1 MTRTTVSTAAD
12 TEEHRGLRA
21 NALGVPALVLTLAA
35 TIGLVA
41 AFIGATP
48 LVFIMAGAGAPGVYL
63 IATAAYCV
71 FAGGYLAMARKFG
84 SASGFVAFIAHGFGR
99 RAGVAAAYITLLT
112 YPLFLAALYG
122 IFTMF
127 VQQALLAHFGVDV
140 NWVLIAA
147 LTVVVA
153 TLMSY
158 ARIEVSVRFLGAVL
172 VIGILL
178 VLGLDAAVVTSAAAG
193 EGGGI
198 TFESFG
204 PAAVFG
210 PALGLALLFALG
222 SYGGI
227 ESVAVYS
234 EEVKDQRR
242 TVTRSLYLAIA
253 VIGAFYVLSTWVVVL
268 GVGGEVVGE
277 VAAEDPGGFI
287 FALTAQT
294 LGGVWAEILN
304 VIVIVSFTGILIGF
318 TNISSRY
325 QFALGR
331 AGLLPA
337 RIGTAHPKHQSPH
350 VGVLSTGAVSLILI
364 LAFGLSGGQPY
375 EHLYTWLI
383 ALATV
388 GSLVLI
394 VLSSAAT
401 LVYHLRNRHDENA
414 WNAYYAPALSTVGF
428 GLAVW
433 LSVTNYELLAGETAA
448 AQWLWLLVPAVGVV
462 GLGVGGRKRYEQMS
476 FENVG

>member
-1 MTRTTVSTAAD
+1 MTLPATSPA
-12 TEEHRGLRA
+12 EETKQRPGLRA

-41 AFIGATP
+41 AFVGATP
-48 LVFIMAGAGAPGVYL
+48 LVFIMAGEGAPGVYL
-63 IATAAYCV
+63 IATLAYCV

-84 SASGFVAFIAHGFGR
+84 SASGFVGFVAHGFGR
-99 RAGVAAAYITLLT
+99 RAGVAAAYIALLT

-127 VQQALLAHFGVDV
+127 VQQALLTYAGIDA

-147 LTVVVA
+147 ITVVIV

-172 VIGILL
+172 AVGVVL
-178 VLGLDAAVVTSAAAG
+178 VLVLDTAVVTSVASG
-193 EGGGI
+193 DGGGI
-198 TFESFG
+198 SFGSFG

-222 SYGGI
+222 SYGGL

-234 EEVKDQRR
+234 EEVKDPRK
-242 TVTRSLYLAIA
+242 TVTRGLYVAI
-253 VIGAFYVLSTWVVVL
+253 VIIGGFYVLSTWAVVL
-268 GVGGEVVGE
+268 GVGGDVVGE
-277 VAAEDPGGFI
+277 VAAADPGGFI
-287 FALTAQT
+287 LALTGQT
-294 LGGVWAEILN
+294 LGAVWGDVLN

-318 TNISSRY
+318 TNITARY

-331 AGLLPA
+331 ARLLPA
-337 RIGTAHPKHQSPH
+337 RLGTAHPKHQSPH
-350 VGVLSTGAVSLILI
+350 IGVLTTGVISLGLILT
-364 LAFGLSGGQPY
+364 FGLAGGQPY

-388 GSLVLI
+388 GSLCLI

-401 LVYHLRNRHDENA
+401 FVYHVRKKHDEHV
-414 WNAYYAPALSTVGF
+414 WNAYIAPALSTVGF
-428 GLAVW
+428 GVAVW
-433 LSVTNYELLAGETAA
+433 LSIANYELMAGEATA
-448 AQWLWLLVPAVGVV
+448 AQWLWVLVPVVGVI
-462 GLGVGGRKRYEQMS
+462 GLRVGGMDRFKELS
-476 FENVG
+476 FESVG